1 MSSDLVSL
9 LVAGAEHGGR
19 PCYSFIP
26 AGDVEATETVSY
38 AELVDRAAR
47 VAAGLVELG
56 VGRGDRVALV
66 ARPDVDFVVTMAAAL
81 FAGAVVA
88 PVNHQFRQRELT
100 AYFDLVGPTT
110 VLTDETTDA
119 AVAAA
124 FGGRCVTSAATSD
137 AGGRAVALDDLARRE
152 PMSPARVDPSDT
164 AFLMHTSGTT
174 GLPKAVVRSH
184 ETYARFTALWAERYM
199 APGDD
204 VVSFMPMYHQGGVM
218 MSFLPA
224 YRLGRTTYQLER
236 FSVPSFWAAAQRY
249 FTTWAVF
256 MPPVP
261 SFLRLHD
268 DLDPASPFEWAMTG
282 GRVDHWAEMQERFGI
297 VGHSGYGSTETTMVT
312 MTGDRA
318 SGPAGGDDL
327 FGPLGGFA
335 CGRPIDG
342 WNELRVVRDDGTPAA
357 PLQAGH
363 LEFRGPGVIAEYF
376 GRPGSPQ
383 DADGWFRPGDIGYLD
398 SDGRLFMVDRA
409 NDLIRRSGENISP
422 REVEDVLDDHPDIDE
437 AAVVP
442 VDDDLR
448 GQELRACV
456 VVRAG
461 AELDAAAIFAHCA
474 EHLSAFKVPRYLD
487 IRSSLPHTPTMKVRK
502 DLLVAEPP
510 SAGWIDRLQQ

>member
-1 MSSDLVSL
+1 MSNDDLVSL
-9 LVAGAEHGGR
+9 LVAGAEHGAR
-19 PCYSFIP
+19 PCFSFIP
-26 AGDVEATETVSY
+26 AGDAVASGAISY
-38 AELVDRAAR
+38 ADLVDRAAR

-56 VGRGDRVALV
+56 VGRGERVALV
-66 ARPDVDFVVTMAAAL
+66 ARPDVGFVVTMAAAL
-81 FAGAVVA
+81 LAGAVVA
-88 PVNHQFRQRELT
+88 PVNHQFKQRELA
-100 AYFDLVGPTT
+100 AYFDLVDPKT
-110 VLTDETTDA
+110 VLTDETTDG
-119 AVAAA
+119 AVAAV
-124 FGGRCVTSAATSD
+124 FDGPRVTTAATPDRS
-137 AGGRAVALDDLARRE
+137 GRAAALDDLAGRD
-152 PMSPARVDPSDT
+152 PAPPAPICPSDP

-184 ETYARFTALWAERYM
+184 ETYAHFTTLWAERYM
-199 APGDD
+199 APDDD

-236 FSVPSFWAAAQRY
+236 FSVPSFWSAARRY
-249 FTTWAVF
+249 STRWAVF

-268 DLDPASPFEWAMTG
+268 DLDPATPFEWAMTG
-282 GRVDHWAEMQERFGI
+282 GRVDHWSEMQDRFGI

-335 CGRPIDG
+335 CGRPIQG
-342 WNELRVVRDDGTPAA
+342 WNELRVVRDDGAIAA
-357 PLQAGH
+357 PLEAGH
-363 LEFRGPGVIAEYF
+363 LEFRGPGVIVEYF
-376 GRPGSPQ
+376 GRPGSPL
-383 DADGWFRPGDIGYLD
+383 DDGGWFRPGDIGYLD
-398 SDGRLFMVDRA
+398 EDGRLFMVDRA

-422 REVEDVLDDHPDIDE
+422 REVEDVLTDHPDIDE

-442 VDDDLR
+442 VDDELR

-456 VVRAG
+456 VLRQG
-461 AELDAAAIFAHCA
+461 AVLSADAIFAHCA

-487 IRSSLPHTPTMKVRK
+487 VRTSLPHTPTMKVRK
-502 DLLVAEPP
+502 DVLTAEPSSP
-510 SAGWIDRLQQ
+510 WIDRLP